1 MNVHNDNNFNFI
13 INMNTFIIQLG
24 LNKTKMNESLFLTFY
39 VILLFHVCWKPCC
52 LWGFV
57 NFELVL

>member
-1 MNVHNDNNFNFI
+1 
-13 INMNTFIIQLG
+13 MNTFIIQLG

-39 VILLFHVCWKPCC
+39 VIILFHVCWKPCC